1 VATLTKTA
9 RTILKSRLRRHPDAL
24 LIAQHIEGNYGKTNV
39 SDLATSQLVE
49 TAVAFG
55 RGIGMV
61 PDPAE
66 CAAFDDE
73 KAKGQTTVA
82 ALAAAD
88 QAWIKLNAGKFAW
101 AAVNVAASRPNAVSG
116 ALGTDNDPDA
126 PDVDNDPD
134 APDVDTYATDMSAS
148 IAAQNAE
155 KASANPPADAE
166 TSKLIEAEV
175 KAIMGKMGAGDFQG
189 YQDALKDLAA
199 RAHKPVEV
207 RTIEV
212 AAIDASKIKGVV
224 PKMTSRKNLFD
235 VGLPTS
241 LTGANPE
248 ATVLPVYD
256 AADAPRV
263 DKLYRWNQH
272 TAVMLAM
279 LARGKNLFLTGPA
292 GTGKT
297 EFAKQVAARWGRRF
311 TRISCDD
318 QTEAATLVGMTV
330 PDKDGG
336 SAWQDG
342 QLAAAIRV
350 PGNVILIDEP
360 SMARP
365 GALFV
370 LQSVL
375 DDDRRLH
382 VAETGE
388 VIPVAPDV
396 LFLLADNTN
405 GTGDITGQYEA
416 TRRLNRA
423 TLDRCAI
430 FVMFDYLDP
439 AAETNVIHARTGLN
453 KKAAAMLAKFA
464 AITRAKAQGG
474 EVSHGIG
481 LRRLMSLAD
490 ALAVGADPSVAFQ
503 LSVIE
508 GAPYDDKEPLR
519 QLWTGSVDTKAL
531 AAASSGR
538 AA

>member
-1 VATLTKTA
+1 MATLTKTA

-39 SDLATSQLVE
+39 SDLATAQLDE
-49 TAVAFG
+49 TAKRF
-55 RGIGMV
+55 
-61 PDPAE
+61 
-66 CAAFDDE
+66 
-73 KAKGQTTVA
+73 
-82 ALAAAD
+82 
-88 QAWIKLNAGKFAW
+88 
-101 AAVNVAASRPNAVSG
+101 NVAMIPHMGECEAFENAKSQGLDTATALKDADIVWQRFNPGSNLPWASVSTSSTRPNAVSG

-126 PDVDNDPD
+126 PGVDTDGTP
-134 APDVDTYATDMSAS
+134 DTYATDMSAS
-148 IAAQNAE
+148 ITAQNVAAQNEPKAE
-155 KASANPPADAE
+155 ESETAKAV
-166 TSKLIEAEV
+166 EAEV
-175 KAIMGKMGAGDFQG
+175 KAIMGKMGAGDFAG

-212 AAIDASKIKGVV
+212 AAIDASKIKGTV
-224 PKMTSRKNLFD
+224 PKLTSRKNLFD

-241 LTGANPE
+241 LTGANPD

-256 AADAPRV
+256 AADAPRP
-263 DKLYRWNQH
+263 DKLYQWNQH

-297 EFAKQVAARWGRRF
+297 EFAKQIAARWGRRF

-336 SAWQDG
+336 SKWQDG

-388 VIPVAPDV
+388 VIVVAPDV

-405 GTGDITGQYEA
+405 GTGDVTGQYEA

-430 FVMFDYLDP
+430 FVLFDYLDP

-453 KKAAAMLAKFA
+453 KKAAAMLCKFA

-481 LRRLMSLAD
+481 LRRLMALAD

-503 LSVIE
+503 LTVIE

-531 AAASSGR
+531 AAASMGR

>member
-1 VATLTKTA
+1 MATLTKTA

-39 SDLATSQLVE
+39 SDLATAQLDE
-49 TAVAFG
+49 TARKFNILMIPTA
-55 RGIGMV
+55 
-61 PDPAE
+61 AE
-66 CAAFDDE
+66 CAAFDD
-73 KAKGQTTVA
+73 AKNSGQDTGK
-82 ALAAAD
+82 ALASAD
-88 QAWIKLNAGKFAW
+88 LTWQNQTSRSLPW
-101 AAVNVAASRPNAVSG
+101 AAVSLASTRPNAVSG

-126 PDVDNDPD
+126 PDVDTDGTPD
-134 APDVDTYATDMSAS
+134 GDTYATDMSAS

-155 KASANPPADAE
+155 KASANPPVDAE

-263 DKLYRWNQH
+263 DKLYQWNQH

-464 AITRAKAQGG
+464 AITRAEAQGG